1 MRRWRSLMKKIYI
14 NTVLFWIS
22 LIITIPAFAFF
33 KIPDTDFEANFSE
46 AITYDTKSLLMKFNY
61 KTNDLKIGPY
71 TGTWKNRK
79 SSSKFLMFGKRK
91 TSTEINLVHE
101 VYGTWSMFCSGI
113 LKEFE
118 IYGFSF
124 DRQNEI
130 DYQCLMRNE
139 EQEAVLIVLPFKK
152 PKFSMGPPVENRQ
165 VEITLPDG
173 REIQAES
180 LHKGVGNKRSHPK
193 PVGYKIV
200 DEGRVVGGIGRFE
213 KKNVILIGHEIADT
227 DDAHLVF
234 MSGLG
239 LWFFQHNDRKSPL
252 D

>member
-1 MRRWRSLMKKIYI
+1 MLKKYI
-14 NTVLFWIS
+14 ICILSWFS
-22 LIITIPAFAFF
+22 LIVTISAFALF
-33 KIPDTDFEANFSE
+33 KIPDTDFGVNFNEAV
-46 AITYDTKSLLMKFNY
+46 TYDTKSLLMKFNY
-61 KTNDLKIGPY
+61 KTNDLKMGPY

-79 SSSKFLMFGKRK
+79 ASSKFLMFGKRK
-91 TSTEINLVHE
+91 TSTEITLVHE
-101 VYGTWSMFCSGI
+101 AYGTWFMFCSGI

-130 DYQCLMRNE
+130 DYQCLMRSGE
-139 EQEAVLIVLPFKK
+139 KEAVLIVLPFQK

-165 VEITLPDG
+165 VKITLPDG
-173 REIQAES
+173 REIKAVS
-180 LHKGVGNKRSHPK
+180 LHKTVGHKRSHPK

-200 DEGRVVGGIGRFE
+200 NQGKAIGGIGRLE
-213 KKNVILIGHEIADT
+213 KKNVILIGDEIADT
-227 DDAHLVF
+227 DDAHLAF